1 MEIEKKFK
9 KLEDREIKIRKEIDD
24 LFTTPV
30 PLPFGNRKKFKKL
43 EDREIKIRKEMDD
56 LFPTPVPLPRPKK
69 SFYQKPK
76 YLYQDP
82 ESTHNRHRL

>member
-24 LFTTPV
+24 LFTAPV

-76 YLYQDP
+76 YDRDMIIVIQLKDIV
-82 ESTHNRHRL
+82 

>member
-1 MEIEKKFK
+1 M
-9 KLEDREIKIRKEIDD
+9 DD

-76 YLYQDP
+76 YDRDMIIVIQLKDIV
-82 ESTHNRHRL
+82 